1 MRCSNFTVDCFE
13 IHRHLVVCAKFSTLL
28 MNQFEVP
35 QTNNQGLWGFQT
47 LQSSGSIRPHA
58 SNFRICRCSLGQFAT
73 ESAMKWKSM
82 GWLKTY
88 LCKSSWLAAQTNLY
102 RNEARCMWC
111 KLIVT
116 VIVTV
121 IVIVLLLFLPI
132 IIIIIII
139 TIIITIIII
148 IVIILILIVV
158 VIICKTLNCCLLV
171 RGAFKSKQSFRV
183 CSIDS

>member
-102 RNEARCMWC
+102 RNEARCMRC

-116 VIVTV
+116 VIV
-121 IVIVLLLFLPI
+121 IVIVLLLLFLPI
-132 IIIIIII
+132 IIII
-139 TIIITIIII
+139 TIII
-148 IVIILILIVV
+148 IVIILILIVVV

-171 RGAFKSKQSFRV
+171 SGAFKSKQSFRV